1 MTSPAN
7 EGYTKN
13 PMPNRWEVWKCKTT
27 RIEVVDV
34 ADDGRWAMIHCK
46 VSMAGYGNPDSYVEW
61 DKQQPLVNGRF
72 HDSWDKTNEKVKEDA
87 R

>member
-1 MTSPAN
+1 MC
-7 EGYTKN
+7 
-13 PMPNRWEVWKCKTT
+13 RTT
-27 RIEVVDV
+27 RIEVVEV

-46 VSMAGYGNPDSYVEW
+46 VSMASFGNPNSYVEW

-72 HDSWDKTNEKVKEDA
+72 HESWNKMAEKVKVNVRRMPDQS